1 MARTR
6 EAQMKLTD
14 RVAIVTGGGSGIGA
28 ASALAFARE
37 GARVLVAD
45 IDEAGAKTTVEQI
58 ERQGGQAAAARADVA
73 RAADNQTLVE
83 RAVAMWGQ
91 LDVFLANA
99 GVPQWPTDIED
110 VDETVFDRIMAV
122 NVKGVWL
129 GAKYALPVMKRQRRG
144 VFLITASTAAT
155 RPLPPRPRCWRPSW
169 RSPPWTP
176 RAGVAISPPFPSG
189 ASTSPRTSRGPRS
202 FSPPTTRR

>member
-1 MARTR
+1 
-6 EAQMKLTD
+6 MKLTD

-45 IDEAGAKTTVEQI
+45 IDEAGAKTIVEQI

-83 RAVAMWGQ
+83 RA
-91 LDVFLANA
+91 
-99 GVPQWPTDIED
+99 
-110 VDETVFDRIMAV
+110 
-122 NVKGVWL
+122 
-129 GAKYALPVMKRQRRG
+129 GAA
-144 VFLITASTAAT
+144 
-155 RPLPPRPRCWRPSW
+155 
-169 RSPPWTP
+169 
-176 RAGVAISPPFPSG
+176 
-189 ASTSPRTSRGPRS
+189 TSPRTSRGPRS